1 MSWEVRT
8 MQSGTSYFN
17 KTLFAKH
24 FARFWP
30 IWGLYGLIWTVCLPL
45 GILAGSRS
53 GWMAADARVLPLN
66 YLDTTGWFSA
76 ATLLAAVFGL
86 LAAMAVFSYLY
97 SARSVS
103 LFHALPLRREG
114 LFLTSYLAGLGFLIL
129 PNLAVFLLALA
140 AEAACGAV
148 VFSSLFTW
156 LVVSSLLG
164 LFFYSF
170 AVFCAMFTG
179 HILALPAF
187 YVVLNGLAAGLA
199 VLFGQM
205 AHEFLFGFDGAAWLT
220 AVASWLSPVLRL
232 SACHVVIPTVMDAA
246 GTGRADYA
254 SAYFTG
260 LGYVALYALVGV
272 ALAALALAVYR
283 RRQLETA
290 GDVVSVSWVRPV
302 FKYGVAFCAAVAL
315 GETLYSLFS
324 ALLPRGAWG
333 LLLMLLLWGAAGY
346 FVAEMLLRKKFWVFR
361 GSWKG
366 CVVLLCCLT
375 AAMCLMEFDVTGFE
389 RRVPDPARVQ
399 SVSLDAGSTAPY
411 DDANGQGLLL
421 DGPEDI
427 AAVTELHR
435 AIVARKAAIE
445 GAEPDYTYE
454 QLDGGLEVETS
465 GQSWVQLRYTL
476 TNGSVVTR
484 SYRIPLTQEALD
496 DPDTPAARLDALLNA
511 PGQAEKAYFG
521 AMAEGDYLISAV
533 VTQPYYDEEGAY
545 YYDEKPVDS
554 AGLEELW
561 SAVQADLADGSLG
574 RRYLLEN
581 QARLENCYVND
592 LILTFRRAGQA
603 ARADGSDTYSVT
615 VTLQTTGART
625 LAALEQY
632 GFDLD
637 SLLTQAQA
645 QLKERQ

>member
-1 MSWEVRT
+1 

-45 GILAGSRS
+45 SILAGSRS

-66 YLDTTGWFSA
+66 YLDTTGWVSA

-205 AHEFLFGFDGAAWLT
+205 AHEFLFGFDGAAWLSGIAT
-220 AVASWLSPVLRL
+220 WLSPILCL

-246 GTGRADYA
+246 GSGRADYA

-272 ALAALALAVYR
+272 VLAVLALVAYR

-445 GAEPDYTYE
+445 GAEADYTYE
-454 QLDGGLEVETS
+454 QLDSGLEVETS
-465 GQSWVQLRYTL
+465 GQAWVQLRYTL
-476 TNGSVVTR
+476 TDGSVVTR

-533 VTQPYYDEEGAY
+533 VTQPHYDEEGAY

>member
-45 GILAGSRS
+45 SILAGSRS

-205 AHEFLFGFDGAAWLT
+205 AHEFLFGFDGAAWLSGIAT
-220 AVASWLSPVLRL
+220 WLSPILCL

-272 ALAALALAVYR
+272 ALAAAALAVYR

-315 GETLYSLFS
+315 GETLYSRFS

-445 GAEPDYTYE
+445 GAEADYTYE
-454 QLDGGLEVETS
+454 QLDSGLEVETS
-465 GQSWVQLRYTL
+465 GQAWVQLRYTL
-476 TNGSVVTR
+476 TDGSVVTR

-533 VTQPYYDEEGAY
+533 VTQPHYDEEGAY

-592 LILTFRRAGQA
+592 LILTFRRSGQA

-625 LAALEQY
+625 LAVLEQY

>member
-8 MQSGTSYFN
+8 MRFGTSYFN

-232 SACHVVIPTVMDAA
+232 SACRVVYPTVTDAA
-246 GTGRADYA
+246 GNSVTDEGA
-254 SAYFTG
+254 AYFSG

-272 ALAALALAVYR
+272 VLAAVALAVYR

-445 GAEPDYTYE
+445 GAEADYTYE
-454 QLDGGLEVETS
+454 QLDSGLEVETS
-465 GQSWVQLRYTL
+465 GQAWVQLRYTL
-476 TNGSVVTR
+476 TDGSVVTR

-533 VTQPYYDEEGAY
+533 VTQPHYDEEGAY

-561 SAVQADLADGSLG
+561 NAVQADLADGSLG

-592 LILTFRRAGQA
+592 LVLTFRRAGQA

>member
-8 MQSGTSYFN
+8 MQFGTSYFN

-45 GILAGSRS
+45 SILAGSRS

-66 YLDTTGWFSA
+66 YLDTTGWVSA

-205 AHEFLFGFDGAAWLT
+205 AHEFLFGFDGAAWLSGIAT
-220 AVASWLSPVLRL
+220 WLSPLVRL
-232 SACHVVIPTVMDAA
+232 SFCRVVYPTTVDQY
-246 GTGRADYA
+246 GNSVADSA

-272 ALAALALAVYR
+272 ALAAVALAVYR

-290 GDVVSVSWVRPV
+290 GDVVSVSWVRSV

-346 FVAEMLLRKKFWVFR
+346 L
-361 GSWKG
+361 
-366 CVVLLCCLT
+366 
-375 AAMCLMEFDVTGFE
+375 
-389 RRVPDPARVQ
+389 
-399 SVSLDAGSTAPY
+399 SL
-411 DDANGQGLLL
+411 
-421 DGPEDI
+421 I
-427 AAVTELHR
+427 H
-435 AIVARKAAIE
+435 I
-445 GAEPDYTYE
+445 
-454 QLDGGLEVETS
+454 
-465 GQSWVQLRYTL
+465 
-476 TNGSVVTR
+476 
-484 SYRIPLTQEALD
+484 
-496 DPDTPAARLDALLNA
+496 
-511 PGQAEKAYFG
+511 
-521 AMAEGDYLISAV
+521 
-533 VTQPYYDEEGAY
+533 
-545 YYDEKPVDS
+545 
-554 AGLEELW
+554 
-561 SAVQADLADGSLG
+561 
-574 RRYLLEN
+574 
-581 QARLENCYVND
+581 
-592 LILTFRRAGQA
+592 
-603 ARADGSDTYSVT
+603 
-615 VTLQTTGART
+615 
-625 LAALEQY
+625 
-632 GFDLD
+632 
-637 SLLTQAQA
+637 
-645 QLKERQ
+645 

>member
-8 MQSGTSYFN
+8 MRSGTSYFN

-30 IWGLYGLIWTVCLPL
+30 IWGLYGLIWTMCLPL
-45 GILAGSRS
+45 GILLDSRS

-66 YLDTTGWFSA
+66 YLDTTGWVSA

-205 AHEFLFGFDGAAWLT
+205 AHEFLFGFDGAAWLSGIAT
-220 AVASWLSPVLRL
+220 WLSPILCL

-272 ALAALALAVYR
+272 ALAAAALAVYR

-454 QLDGGLEVETS
+454 QLDSGLEVETS
-465 GQSWVQLRYTL
+465 GQAWVQLRYTL
-476 TNGSVVTR
+476 TDGSVVTR

-561 SAVQADLADGSLG
+561 NAVQADLADGSLG

-625 LAALEQY
+625 LAVLEQY